1 MREIYNSQRTEL
13 SRDGHRPRGTAASDH
28 GPGRSLILTSTF
40 ASVSPSFR
48 RAIGVLKSG
57 IDQLDPVTFKRMNQ
71 WMTFSQSFQNTREQE
86 LCAAERQDMAYPY
99 PMPHCAYKAQCNA
112 CLGHDTAQDLGK
124 TIARRLRQR
133 PIARNKNP
141 GAHCRRGL

>member
-1 MREIYNSQRTEL
+1 MEERIERDITVNGTDL

-57 IDQLDPVTFKRMNQ
+57 IDQLGPVTFKRMNQ

-112 CLGHDTAQDLGK
+112 LPGPRH
-124 TIARRLRQR
+124 R
-133 PIARNKNP
+133 PGSGENNRPQAAP
-141 GAHCRRGL
+141 SAHCTQ